1 MSNFE
6 KFLDEIDPKIMVA
19 TMLADANERI
29 VKNGKQNL
37 LKFAKYCKAIRLLKQ
52 LLANGKGKAK
62 YDNINEKLSYHIVT
76 VEFFEDEFDTKETQ
90 MLSEI
95 IGLFDSIMLLA
106 DQSNGNVSFKLMM
119 EDVYTTE

>member
-19 TMLADANERI
+19 TMLADANERVI
-29 VKNGKQNL
+29 KNGKQNL
-37 LKFAKYCKAIRLLKQ
+37 LKFGNYCKAIRLLKQ
-52 LLANGKGKAK
+52 LLSNGKGKAQ
-62 YDNINEKLSYHIVT
+62 YDNVNESLSYHIVT
-76 VEFFEDEFDTKETQ
+76 VEFYEDEFNTKETQ
-90 MLSEI
+90 TLSEI

-119 EDVYTTE
+119 EDIYTT